1 MHVEVRDS
9 HEASSGIISIL
20 LLETGESLTKA
31 PEMLLTPP
39 PPIMGITARL
49 GFYTGVRGADGSS

>member
-20 LLETGESLTKA
+20 LLETGESLTKV
-31 PEMLLTPP
+31 PEMLLTP

-49 GFYTGVRGADGSS
+49 GFYTGVRGSDGFS